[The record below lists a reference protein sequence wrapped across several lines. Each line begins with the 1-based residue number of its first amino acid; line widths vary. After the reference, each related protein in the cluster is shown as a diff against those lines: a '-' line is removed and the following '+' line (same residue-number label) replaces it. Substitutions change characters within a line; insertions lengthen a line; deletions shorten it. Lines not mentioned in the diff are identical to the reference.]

1 MYFSILEGRNI
12 IIIIIIFWIIIII
25 VFSYTIVMWV
35 ILKAFFCLCLLR

>member
-12 IIIIIIFWIIIII
+12 IIIIIIFLIIIII

-35 ILKAFFCLCLLR
+35 ILKAFFCYAC

>member
-25 VFSYTIVMWV
+25 IIVFSYTIVMWV
-35 ILKAFFCLCLLR
+35 ILKAFFCYAC